1 MFFRAVLFRVVSCRF
16 VPGRAMPRIMSWRAV
31 SWRVVSFRAVRS
43 AACGAAQAP
52 CGERTV
58 FAQTVRVPDGK
69 RAGKCGARGFLRGVR
84 VLRGGSG
91 RAGMSGGCGCCTEKG
106 RVSCGPG
113 GAVCGAA
120 LHGMAGPAGGRFR
133 TGRAEGPRLRMSV
146 IFIIFAAVCRREV
159 YGGGVS

>member
-1 MFFRAVLFRVVSCRF
+1 MSFRF

-31 SWRVVSFRAVRS
+31 SWRVVSFRAVLRGLRRAGS
-43 AACGAAQAP
+43 GRFSHRLCGA
-52 CGERTV
+52 GWE
-58 FAQTVRVPDGK
+58 
-69 RAGKCGARGFLRGVR
+69 AGGQMRGPGSLRGVR

-91 RAGMSGGCGCCTEKG
+91 CAGLSGGRGCCTEKSW
-106 RVSCGPG
+106 VSCGPG
-113 GAVCGAA
+113 GAADGAA

-133 TGRAEGPRLRMSV
+133 TGRAEGRRLRMSV